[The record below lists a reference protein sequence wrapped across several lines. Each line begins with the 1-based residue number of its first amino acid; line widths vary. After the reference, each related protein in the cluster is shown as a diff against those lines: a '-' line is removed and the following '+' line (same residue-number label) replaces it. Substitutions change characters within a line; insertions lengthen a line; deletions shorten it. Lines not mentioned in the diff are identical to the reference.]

1 MGYDLTVQGL
11 IRKRA
16 ELAGHVEELHIKLA
30 SLMAALNAI
39 DSSIRV
45 FKPTI
50 ELDDLPCRIP
60 PAPMTAFRGEFQR
73 FLLDEL
79 RKAGRPLSTLELAES
94 VMARRALDPS
104 DKIVS
109 KLIARRTGYAL
120 CKLRKAGKV
129 VSRSIDRR
137 GGLQEW
143 RLVQIKLP

>member
-16 ELAGHVEELHIKLA
+16 ELAGQVEALHMQLA
-30 SLMAALNAI
+30 SVMASLNAI
-39 DSSIRV
+39 DTSIRV
-45 FKPTI
+45 FKPDI
-50 ELDDLPCRIP
+50 DLEDLPSRIP

-79 RKAGRPLSTLELAES
+79 RKAGRPLSTLELAAM
-94 VMARRALDPS
+94 VMERRALDPT
-104 DKIVS
+104 DKIIG

-120 CKLRKAGKV
+120 CKLRRNGMLT
-129 VSRSIDRR
+129 SRDVDRR

-143 RLVQIKLP
+143 QPNKK

>member
-16 ELAGHVEELHIKLA
+16 ELAGEVEALHMQLA

-73 FLLDEL
+73 FLLDQL
-79 RKAGRPLSTLELAES
+79 RHAARPLSTLELAAA
-94 VMARRALDPS
+94 VMERRALDPT
-104 DKIVS
+104 DKIVAS
-109 KLIARRTGYAL
+109 LIARRTGYAL
-120 CKLRKAGKV
+120 CKMRRSGLVTSKAVDRK
-129 VSRSIDRR
+129 

-143 RLVQIKLP
+143 CLR